1 MVYIKSH
8 NESPIW
14 ALYAAER
21 SYTTTEP
28 ERREIMANTNTNV
41 IASVGGFSKRDVLN
55 SKNGIPMK
63 DFDGDSM
70 MIPNVVKG
78 AIAEATDEETGEIK
92 YISVLVTDD
101 QTYFTSI
108 SGTIYDSMPD
118 VLDILEDEQKI
129 NVRINKR
136 VSKGNKRD
144 FLTITVL

>member
-1 MVYIKSH
+1 
-8 NESPIW
+8 
-14 ALYAAER
+14 
-21 SYTTTEP
+21 
-28 ERREIMANTNTNV
+28 MANTNTNV
-41 IASVGGFSKRDVLN
+41 IASAGGFSKRDVLN

-63 DFDGDSM
+63 DFDGESM
-70 MIPNVVKG
+70 MIPNVVKA

-118 VLDILEDEQKI
+118 LIDILEDEQKI

-144 FLTITVL
+144 FLTMTVL